1 MNYSVHFCL
10 GNEEIF
16 QIYDAPIPRVGD
28 HLSMEADTFRVRT
41 VTHAWH
47 RGRAGKPYLYIT
59 VALEM
64 KVEVD
69 DV

>member
-28 HLSMEADTFRVRT
+28 HLSMEEDTFRVRT

-64 KVEVD
+64 KEEQQ
-69 DV
+69 

>member
-64 KVEVD
+64 KEEQQ
-69 DV
+69 